1 MFSLGLFVPLL
12 NPNLKY
18 VWGKLRLPS
27 TKPELPI
34 SQQVWT
40 APKSM
45 AHSSGSRKWDPSKNH
60 WVLSLPLKRFLFL
73 HFNVYLLQIFN
84 LIFKCKAKCLVR
96 FPLEK
101 LNRSLFSSYYDCK
114 VLLKTYINNTCV
126 GGQMTQK
133 FISSRS
139 TNTLH
144 FSHTLWRSR
153 SSPPLPGHHVINFL
167 HRSHVISHY

>member
-1 MFSLGLFVPLL
+1 MCEG
-12 NPNLKY
+12 NCGY
-18 VWGKLRLPS
+18 
-27 TKPELPI
+27 
-34 SQQVWT
+34 Q
-40 APKSM
+40 A
-45 AHSSGSRKWDPSKNH
+45 
-60 WVLSLPLKRFLFL
+60 LSLNCLSPSRCEQPQRVWLI
-73 HFNVYLLQIFN
+73 LQDLGNGIPVKIIEYCLCLWKDFFFFTSMSTCYRSSISFSN
-84 LIFKCKAKCLVR
+84 AKQSCLVR